1 MQILN
6 PKHVFILN
14 SAPDILNEKLFKQY
28 KSNFKNEV
36 YNLATSPKSQCIVEV
51 QNEIVEYKVN
61 YLPLNQNALQKV
73 KGRVES
79 INGVIHLH
87 IEIL

>member
-1 MQILN
+1 MEI
-6 PKHVFILN
+6 
-14 SAPDILNEKLFKQY
+14 
-28 KSNFKNEV
+28 
-36 YNLATSPKSQCIVEV
+36 

-61 YLPLNQNALQKV
+61 YLPLNQNSLQKV

-87 IEIL
+87 IEILEEKEVLQFRLEKFYKECKQNFGK

>member
-1 MQILN
+1 M
-6 PKHVFILN
+6 
-14 SAPDILNEKLFKQY
+14 
-28 KSNFKNEV
+28 
-36 YNLATSPKSQCIVEV
+36 EV

-61 YLPLNQNALQKV
+61 YLPLNQNSLQKV

-87 IEIL
+87 IEILEEKEVLQFRLEKFYKECKQNFGK